1 MSMVNVYKS
10 IGPPEIPVNFTVK
23 GIPAHNGTGSQLF
36 LRWTTPQ
43 TPEKRKN
50 NKPPDEFVVS
60 YQVKD
65 PDQERKERVVKGVEE
80 VTLSDLSPCTTF
92 NIMVVACNTA
102 ACSLPS
108 HSVTYTTLP
117 SHSPSKTL
125 YYLLIAIYVQHLCL
139 YSMAER
145 YAVQR

>member
-10 IGPPEIPVNFTVK
+10 IGPPEIPVNFTVS
-23 GIPAHNGTGSQLF
+23 GNGSQLF

-43 TPEKRKN
+43 PPEKRKN
-50 NKPPDEFVVS
+50 NNPPDKFVVR
-60 YQVKD
+60 YQVKGT
-65 PDQERKERVVKGVEE
+65 DQEWKEKVVKGVEE
-80 VTLSDLSPCTTF
+80 VRLSGLPLCTTF

-108 HSVTYTTLP
+108 HNVTYTTRP

-139 YSMAER
+139 FSH
-145 YAVQR
+145 AVQR